1 MLNLKVTR
9 ERLINHL
16 HYGKWTYI
24 AAAALAMV
32 VWNFAF
38 SATAPQTPA
47 EYKLDIY
54 ILAQASNYETW
65 EDEILAQMPED
76 QQEVNFY
83 MFSMTDAGASAYD
96 VIGAWMTAGQGDI
109 FIMSKEVY
117 LNLAS
122 QGVFIPLDTPLA
134 QGQNALLD
142 SVPIPEGYDLE
153 TLRVEYEMYDKKTGE
168 SSQASAICGVP
179 LDDVK
184 GLLDL
189 YVIPE
194 GMVASVTVY
203 SANQQNAVN
212 ALAWIINNKRASV
225 YESSGPG

>member
-1 MLNLKVTR
+1 
-9 ERLINHL
+9 
-16 HYGKWTYI
+16 
-24 AAAALAMV
+24 
-32 VWNFAF
+32 
-38 SATAPQTPA
+38 
-47 EYKLDIY
+47 
-54 ILAQASNYETW
+54 
-65 EDEILAQMPED
+65 
-76 QQEVNFY
+76 

-122 QGVFIPLDTPLA
+122 QGVFIPLDPPLA

-194 GMVASVTVY
+194 GMVASVTGY